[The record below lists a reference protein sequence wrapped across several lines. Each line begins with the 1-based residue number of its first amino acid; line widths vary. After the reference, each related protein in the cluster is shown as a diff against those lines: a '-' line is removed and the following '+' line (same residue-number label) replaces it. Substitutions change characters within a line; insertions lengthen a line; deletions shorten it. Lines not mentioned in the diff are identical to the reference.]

1 MTITTNIAMTDET
14 YYPGFQMVGM
24 GALLDTEEQRRD
36 AKQQCVLIDSCL
48 FAAAVVPRHNN
59 SLALLS
65 AIYAR
70 QQQGN

>member
-24 GALLDTEEQRRD
+24 GALLDTEEQRQD
-36 AKQQCVLIDSCL
+36 AKQQCVLIHSCL
-48 FAAAVVPRHNN
+48 IAAAVVSRHNT
-59 SLALLS
+59 SLALLP
-65 AIYAR
+65 ATYAR